1 MKKETVDTTEKK
13 SLSAKKKEILTLVK
27 QKVTEIEALRAG
39 WKTKIIEYRKHYNG
53 EHVRSYY
60 SGSAKVFVNA
70 TFEAI
75 EVIKTVVMEL
85 LFPKGEIPFD
95 IEPVEESDAEKA
107 REVWRPLLGFQV
119 KKRINLEDKIEEA
132 IYNWLITGTIVVK
145 TPYTFNTKWV
155 TKKGKLEDLPT
166 DDYPDFVPWD
176 LEKCYF
182 DHTKKRVEDLDMVIF
197 ESIES
202 LDNIKRN
209 DKDRNPRG
217 LYKDTELLDKP
228 ANKLEVKPLDSYKSH
243 IGDVKLWEAW
253 FNYDLN
259 DDGIAEEIKCVVANE
274 KLVIQLDSNKYVIQ
288 EKPILVCPFFPKIGL
303 LGKGIPEAV
312 FEMQIQLNDA
322 SNQTLDDASHIL
334 NRMMLIDLTKIDRAS
349 ARIHCK
355 SRPDGIIPVKH
366 GDPRVAV
373 VPLETPNIMDAGLLE
388 IKLLRDWMRSISG
401 AEYSLQGLPAAY
413 KPTATEYSGQQN
425 VALARIKRYAQ
436 KFERQII
443 KPFLR
448 KAYEYD
454 MQYLSRK
461 EFLKILGKAGAKYA
475 GSMENANWDKK
486 WKEKIRIDCDFI
498 PVGTME
504 MESKTAR
511 IQQLMTFENIISKK
525 PLAERLQLLRLN
537 EAGIIEELA
546 DRLSLPKDK
555 VFFED
560 PTPEMMSPEDEN
572 ERLKDGDETIHA
584 NLKDNHLRHLVVHA
598 PVKEAQEHMAE
609 HQKYMIYIENMAQQA
624 IQGRQGG
631 GIPTQE
637 MPQGTSR
644 ANVGQLEG
652 TASRPPSQF

>member
-1 MKKETVDTTEKK
+1 MIEKTEKTEEK
-13 SLSAKKKEILTLVK
+13 DSLSIKKKKILQLIK
-27 QKVTEIEALRAG
+27 QKVGEIDTLRAG

-75 EVIKTVVMEL
+75 EVLKTVIMEL

-95 IEPVEESDAEKA
+95 VMPVEESDAPVA
-107 REVWRPLLGFQV
+107 REVWRPLLGFQAE
-119 KKRINLEDKIEEA
+119 KRINLENKAEEA
-132 IYNWLITGTIVVK
+132 IYNWLITGTSVIK
-145 TPYTFNTKWV
+145 TPYTFNTKWINER
-155 TKKGKLEDLPT
+155 GKLKDLPT

-182 DHTKKRVEDLDMVIF
+182 DHTKTRVEDLDMVIF
-197 ESIES
+197 ESYES
-202 LDNIKRN
+202 LDRVKRN
-209 DKDRNPRG
+209 DKKRNPNG
-217 LYKDTELLDKP
+217 MYEDTDLLDKP
-228 ANKLEVKPLDSYKSH
+228 AYKLEVKPTDSYKSH
-243 IGDVKLWEAW
+243 IGEVKLWEAW
-253 FNYDLN
+253 LNYDLN
-259 DDGIAEEIKCVVANE
+259 DDGIAEEIKCVIANE
-274 KLVIQLDSNKYVIQ
+274 KLAIQLGPNKYVIQ
-288 EKPILVCPFFPKIGL
+288 EKPVLICPFFPKIGL

-366 GDPRVAV
+366 GDPRTAV

-448 KAYEYD
+448 KAYQYD
-454 MQYLSRK
+454 MQYMSRK

-475 GSMENANWDKK
+475 GNVEEKNWDKK
-486 WKEKIRIDCDFI
+486 WKEKIRIDCDFV
-498 PVGTME
+498 PRGTLE
-504 MESKTAR
+504 IESKTAR
-511 IQQLMTFENIISKK
+511 IQQLITFENVISKK
-525 PLAERLQLLRLN
+525 PLAERLQLLRIN
-537 EAGIIEELA
+537 EAGLIEELA
-546 DRLSLPKDK
+546 ERLGLSKDK
-555 VFFED
+555 IFFED
-560 PTPEMMSPEDEN
+560 PTPEMISPEDEN
-572 ERLKDGDETIHA
+572 ERLKDGDTTIHA

-598 PVKEAQEHMAE
+598 PVPEAQEHMLE
-609 HQKYMIYIENMAQQA
+609 HQKYMTYIEQMAQQMG
-624 IQGRQGG
+624 QGGGG

-637 MPQGTSR
+637 MPQGTER
-644 ANVGQLEG
+644 ANVGQMEG
-652 TASRPPSQF
+652 TASRPPTQF